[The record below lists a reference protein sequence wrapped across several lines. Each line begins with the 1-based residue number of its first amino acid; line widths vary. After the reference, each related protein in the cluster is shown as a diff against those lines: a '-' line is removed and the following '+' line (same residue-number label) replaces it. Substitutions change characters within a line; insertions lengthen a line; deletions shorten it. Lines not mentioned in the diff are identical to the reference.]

1 MTPEKAMVMTTGLA
15 PDGLKFAVLAFLAG
29 LAATIFSPI
38 GALFG
43 LLLSG
48 SVLLFYRDPDRE
60 ITTEGVAAPADG
72 KVSVIR
78 REDDQLR
85 VGTYMS
91 ARDVHVNRAPLAG
104 TVQKVTHKPGGYK
117 LAFSKDSDNNEQLH
131 IEFENFTVVLIAG
144 WFARRIHPYVEA
156 GDEVEKGDRI
166 GHISFGSR
174 ADVLLP
180 PEIKEDMLAVEKGDR
195 VYAGTS
201 MLAHGF
207 KE

>member
-1 MTPEKAMVMTTGLA
+1 MTPGLA
-15 PDGLKFAVLAFLAG
+15 PDGLKFAVVAFLAG

-48 SVLLFYRDPDRE
+48 SVLLFYRDPERDIVE
-60 ITTEGVAAPADG
+60 TGVAAPADG

-78 REDDQLR
+78 REGDQVR

-104 TVQKVTHKPGGYK
+104 TVQSVTHKPGGYK
-117 LAFSKDSDNNEQLH
+117 LAFSKESDNNEQLH
-131 IEFENFTVVLIAG
+131 IEFEDYTVVLIAG
-144 WFARRIHPYVEA
+144 WFARRIHPYVEV
-156 GDEVEKGDRI
+156 GDTVEKGDRI

-180 PEIKEDMLAVEKGDR
+180 PDVIEEMLTVEQGDR
-195 VYAGTS
+195 VRAGSS
-201 MLAHGF
+201 MLARGF